1 MAAKTQN
8 GRIVP
13 SHGSRTLQNGT
24 VSVADWEEG
33 VRNGVWSRGL
43 GITLRPLDGGAGIRP
58 PPFPPFRPPPC
69 PPFPRASSSALSQLS
84 DAVMVPHECS
94 RRIFLPGMEPA
105 FLTQLRTS
113 AVDDYRRNYRRF
125 RSGKAHGA
133 QGEGPNADAGR
144 EGSSE
149 GGRAGRRAGRR
160 EGLGGRSKRDT
171 GF

>member
-1 MAAKTQN
+1 MGEPAFALP
-8 GRIVP
+8 P
-13 SHGSRTLQNGT
+13 SL
-24 VSVADWEEG
+24 
-33 VRNGVWSRGL
+33 
-43 GITLRPLDGGAGIRP
+43 P
-58 PPFPPFRPPPC
+58 
-69 PPFPRASSSALSQLS
+69 SALPPALPFHAQALPAPSQLS
-84 DAVMVPHECS
+84 DAVVVPHECS